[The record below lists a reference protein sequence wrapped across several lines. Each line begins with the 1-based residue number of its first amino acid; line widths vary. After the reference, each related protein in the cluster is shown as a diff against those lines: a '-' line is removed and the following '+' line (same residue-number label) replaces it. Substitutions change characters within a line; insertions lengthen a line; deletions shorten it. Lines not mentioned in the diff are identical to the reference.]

1 MLIICILYKNQLNYN
16 FFQERQFLVASILIE
31 FIVSSSFYII
41 RIMYLKELSPV
52 TTFLLLFVRSQLT
65 STITLGLIFF
75 PKIWYQHKQV
85 R

>member
-1 MLIICILYKNQLNYN
+1 
-16 FFQERQFLVASILIE
+16 
-31 FIVSSSFYII
+31 
-41 RIMYLKELSPV
+41 MYLKELSPV

-85 R
+85 RYCLLDLDRIKNCFDQIVNYFIQIGKRFLL